1 MEPPRAWIRDT
12 SVIESGRTCAV
23 DPWMRCSNPSR
34 IPITSQPEFTA
45 SIVAAEMTEL
55 IPGAG
60 PPPHRIPSLGLRSPM
75 GDPRRVRAWRHS
87 LASGGGVSQADS
99 GAGRR
104 CPLPRGR
111 LPRGTYAAAPKDS
124 IRGARRI
131 PMSTYGLTPE
141 VRALRER
148 LRRFIDDEVIPAEPV
163 LARDDGAAAEAT
175 RRLKARAKAAGLG
188 A

>member
-75 GDPRRVRAWRHS
+75 GGPRRVRAWMHS
-87 LASGGGVSQADS
+87 LASAGGVSQATP

-104 CPLPRGR
+104 CPVPRRR
-111 LPRGTYAAAPKDS
+111 LPRRTRAALHQRP
-124 IRGARRI
+124 RR
-131 PMSTYGLTPE
+131 
-141 VRALRER
+141 AQ
-148 LRRFIDDEVIPAEPV
+148 
-163 LARDDGAAAEAT
+163 ARDLHLAVTAHVAQDLVGVAAEAG
-175 RRLKARAKAAGLG
+175 RHAADPAVALG
-188 A
+188 HAPRDADVLAGADHRVRKLD

>member
-60 PPPHRIPSLGLRSPM
+60 PPRTGSRASACVRPWEIRVASAPGGIASHRGAAFRKRLRGGTEVSAAAGPLAARNVCRRAERQYTGSEEDPHV
-75 GDPRRVRAWRHS
+75 DVRAHP
-87 LASGGGVSQADS
+87 GG
-99 GAGRR
+99 
-104 CPLPRGR
+104 PR
-111 LPRGTYAAAPKDS
+111 A
-124 IRGARRI
+124 
-131 PMSTYGLTPE
+131 
-141 VRALRER
+141 
-148 LRRFIDDEVIPAEPV
+148 
-163 LARDDGAAAEAT
+163 
-175 RRLKARAKAAGLG
+175 ARAPAP
-188 A
+188 

>member
-75 GDPRRVRAWRHS
+75 GGPRRIRAWMHS
-87 LASGGGVSQADS
+87 LASAGGVSQATPGRD
-99 GAGRR
+99 GGVRCRGGLPRRTRAALHQRPRRAQARDLCLAVTAHVAQHLAGVRTEAGRR
-104 CPLPRGR
+104 
-111 LPRGTYAAAPKDS
+111 AA
-124 IRGARRI
+124 
-131 PMSTYGLTPE
+131 Y
-141 VRALRER
+141 
-148 LRRFIDDEVIPAEPV
+148 PAV
-163 LARDDGAAAEAT
+163 
-175 RRLKARAKAAGLG
+175 
-188 A
+188 